1 MGIRAT
7 SAFMNDVAGV
17 FRQVVST
24 WVHRD
29 IRDEAERT
37 QHSALMIHLM
47 AIAALAVLILP
58 LSLLFHLSP
67 QQLIPSVLIVS
78 AVALFLVGFLAQ
90 TGRWLQTALLSLF
103 GAAAGI
109 AGMIVLTGGMASPF
123 LVWGLILPIE
133 AAYLGRTRRALLLGV
148 SALATCFCFVAV
160 GQAIWPQPGAAMG
173 GSQIYDSLVSVAGL
187 MCYGA
192 IMARGFL
199 NPQRVFSHPE
209 RADESGVS
217 SMLNR
222 LPGLVTFHD
231 NKSVVCAVHGS
242 DAKQLMKYVGEFTGS
257 GFAEHIHV
265 SDRIEFLQAI
275 DQLRTG
281 QETRSLIV
289 RMRSRLGEAVEDQ
302 FRHWSIQLVALRDR
316 ENRFTGFIAQSR
328 DITAEI
334 ELRRSYVRK
343 VGEAEAA
350 NEAKTRFLA
359 AVSHELRTPLNA
371 ILGFSDI
378 LTSGICGKALDEK
391 QSEYVGLIRQSG
403 EHLLAVINSMLDLSK
418 IDAGRYELNLEPFD
432 IREAIHNC
440 EAMLGQQARDNKIVL
455 TTRVAKGHVQLT
467 ACRRA
472 VQQVLINLMAN
483 AIKFTDENGV
493 VTVDAID
500 QDGFTRIT
508 VSDTGIGMNNED
520 LEKIGSPFVQ
530 IQADHARQY
539 EGTGLGLSLVKGL
552 IDLHEGRFAVESSP
566 GVGTTVTVDLPLSGP
581 REVGEGSQSH
591 AEPQMEFPPRLASV
605 TRSDTEDVH
614 DQAKTA

>member
-29 IRDEAERT
+29 IHDEAERA
-37 QHSALMIHLM
+37 QHCALMLRLM
-47 AIAALAVLILP
+47 AVAALAVLIVP
-58 LSLLFHLSP
+58 LSLLYHLDP
-67 QQLIPSVLIVS
+67 QQLVPSVLIVS
-78 AVALFLVGFLAQ
+78 AMAVFLVGFLAQ
-90 TGRWLQTALLSLF
+90 TGRWLQTAVLSLF

-109 AGMIVLTGGMASPF
+109 AGIILLTGGLASPF
-123 LVWGLILPIE
+123 LVWALILPIE
-133 AAYLGRTRRALLLGV
+133 AAFLGRNRNALMLGV
-148 SALATCFCFVAV
+148 SALATTFCLVAV
-160 GQAIWPQPGAAMG
+160 GQAILPQPVAPLVGN
-173 GSQIYDSLVSVAGL
+173 QTYDSIVSVAGL
-187 MCYGA
+187 FFYGA
-192 IMARGFL
+192 IMAGGL
-199 NPQRVFSHPE
+199 PSLQNKTGHP
-209 RADESGVS
+209 DKTGQPGVP

-231 NKSVVCAVHGS
+231 SKSVVCAVHGS
-242 DAKQLMKYVGEFTGS
+242 DAKQLMKYVGDFSGG

-275 DQLRTG
+275 DRLRTG

-289 RMRSRLGEAVEDQ
+289 RMRSRLNEATEDQ

-378 LTSGICGKALDEK
+378 LTSGICGKALDDK

-455 TTRVAKGHVQLT
+455 TTRVAKGHVRLT

-500 QDGFTRIT
+500 HDGFTRIT
-508 VSDTGIGMNNED
+508 VSDTGIGMNDDD
-520 LEKIGSPFVQ
+520 LKKIGSPFVQ

-552 IDLHEGRFAVESSP
+552 VDLHDGRFTVESNP
-566 GVGTTVTVDLPLSGP
+566 GIGTTVTVDLPLSGP
-581 REVGEGSQSH
+581 REAGEQSQSN
-591 AEPQMEFPPRLASV
+591 AELKMEFPPRLASV